1 MRNMSTIIV
10 VFLTMLRLLGSGE
23 ADALR
28 QTAPDYLTTDDAA
41 VHLGAAQAAAEAADV
56 PVELLLS
63 VAWHESRYKPDART
77 REPGGRWSC
86 GVMTP
91 EPHVGGCTPDE
102 LTVLGGYLNGAR
114 HLRTWLDLC
123 HGNETCALRS
133 YVGGGGLAHACV
145 AGPFYVREG
154 VDACDV
160 QKMFINRASWIR
172 SRMQRAK
179 RGTNV

>member
-1 MRNMSTIIV
+1 MSTLLV
-10 VFLTMLRLLGSGE
+10 TFFTLVGLLGPGE

-28 QTAPDYLTTDDAA
+28 QTAPAYLTVDEAA
-41 VHLGAAQAAAEAADV
+41 IHLMAADAAAEAAGV

-63 VAWHESRYKPDART
+63 IAWHESRYQPDARS

-91 EPHVGGCTPDE
+91 EPHVGACTPDE
-102 LTVLGGYLNGAR
+102 LTVFGGYLNGAR

-123 HGNETCALRS
+123 GGNETCALRA
-133 YVGGGGLAHACV
+133 YAGGGGLVRAC
-145 AGPFYVREG
+145 ASGPYYVRDG

-160 QKMFINRASWIR
+160 KKMFIDRAAWIHTR
-172 SRMQRAK
+172 LQRAATK
-179 RGTNV
+179 GANT